1 MPYYAPALSFTGVG
15 NILEQENIRRALG
28 QTGLTP
34 SQLDRYARAAINEMY
49 IPYQNRMMS
58 EEKLAEERRQFDI
71 KQQLA
76 EDVLKQQQGAGLL
89 GAITNI
95 GTTLGG
101 GYLMYKAL
109 KPKEPTT
116 PTPSISTALSPGIS
130 IAQSTPEYISYT
142 IQPGAIERA
151 YGLTGETTGAGAG
164 AQAGTQATQSTWSAL
179 TSSPYFAPAAA
190 GGLRAIGGLV
200 SGERPERAL
209 ARGAGTAAGT
219 YAGAQIGTAIFPG
232 VGTVIGSIIGSVVTD
247 LVGDS
252 CIIVTAIHGRDS
264 EQVDIARRF
273 RDTFLDSPTLRG
285 YYFLAEQIVP
295 FMKLYP
301 DFKHYVKTLL
311 VDKLIQFGRAVF
323 DKQPVSDEA
332 ISTTLSF
339 LSTCRQI
346 GLGIPQYKRMNG
358 EVI

>member
-49 IPYQNRMMS
+49 IPYQNRMTS
-58 EEKLAEERRQFDI
+58 EQRLAEERRQFDV

-109 KPKEPTT
+109 KPST
-116 PTPSISTALSPGIS
+116 PTPTPTPTPTTAT
-130 IAQSTPEYISYT
+130 Q
-142 IQPGAIERA
+142 
-151 YGLTGETTGAGAG
+151 TGT
-164 AQAGTQATQSTWSAL
+164 TQSTWSAL

-247 LVGDS
+247 LLGDS

>member
-1 MPYYAPALSFTGVG
+1 MPYYAPALSFTGAG

-49 IPYQNRMMS
+49 IPYQNRMTS
-58 EEKLAEERRQFDI
+58 EQRLAEERRQFDV

-109 KPKEPTT
+109 KPST
-116 PTPSISTALSPGIS
+116 PTPTPTPTPTTAT
-130 IAQSTPEYISYT
+130 Q
-142 IQPGAIERA
+142 
-151 YGLTGETTGAGAG
+151 TGT
-164 AQAGTQATQSTWSAL
+164 TQSTWSAL
-179 TSSPYFAPAAA
+179 TSSPYFVPGVA

-219 YAGAQIGTAIFPG
+219 YAGAQIGTAIAPG

-285 YYFLAEQIVP
+285 YYFLAEQMSP
-295 FMKLYP
+295 
-301 DFKHYVKTLL
+301 
-311 VDKLIQFGRAVF
+311 
-323 DKQPVSDEA
+323 S
-332 ISTTLSF
+332 
-339 LSTCRQI
+339 
-346 GLGIPQYKRMNG
+346 
-358 EVI
+358 